1 MKKLTTIKTVN
12 VELNEIRLKEKQLL
26 KQIKNDYTKE
36 VIYFISL
43 LVVVSILVTTF
54 FKQVTNKLI

>member
-54 FKQVTNKLI
+54 F